1 MYGGLTK
8 GENLSKNGGFTLI
21 ELMIV
26 VAIIA
31 ILAALAIPNFLSF
44 VVKTRRTEVKTNLEA
59 IYKAQ
64 SSYYAEKDLYS
75 NSFVEIRWVPVGVV
89 NYTYTVGN
97 EYFGKDNAVN
107 PPPASV
113 VPVAT
118 DNEFKAFGWGN
129 IDPDSLLDVWHIDQ
143 DRVLVNDEDDL
154 SS

>member
-1 MYGGLTK
+1 MHCSLTK
-8 GENLSKNGGFTLI
+8 GKILSKNKGFTLI

-44 VVKTRRTEVKTNLEA
+44 VVKTRRTEVKSNLEA

-64 SSYYAEKDLYS
+64 TSYFGEKDLYS
-75 NSFVEIRWVPVGVV
+75 NSFVEIRWVPVGVAY
-89 NYTYTVGN
+89 YTYTCGN
-97 EYFGKDNAVN
+97 EYFGKDITIN

-129 IDPDSLLDVWHIDQ
+129 IDTDSQVDVWHIDQ
-143 DRVLVNDEDDL
+143 GRTLVNDEDDL
-154 SS
+154 ST

>member
-1 MYGGLTK
+1 MGGILK
-8 GENLSKNGGFTLI
+8 KNKGFTLI

-64 SSYYAEKDLYS
+64 SSYYAEKDIYS
-75 NSFVEIRWVPVGVV
+75 NSFVEIRWVPVGIAY
-89 NYTYTVGN
+89 YTYTLGN
-97 EYFGKDNAVN
+97 EYVGKDNAVN
-107 PPPASV
+107 PAPASV

-129 IDPDSLLDVWHIDQ
+129 IDTDSQVDVWHIDQ
-143 DRVLVNDEDDL
+143 DRVLVNDEDDF